1 MIIIIKTLDAS
12 GFGFAELVVVVVI
25 IIKTLYKQALL
36 VHW

>member
-1 MIIIIKTLDAS
+1 LFRLGFGF

-25 IIKTLYKQALL
+25 IKTLYKQALL